1 MEKFGTFGQLKY
13 ERPDFEALKAFY
25 EKLIGKVKN
34 AKTYEAVKICMARGR
49 GIFFPRIY
57 DVHDRQHPPYGGYV
71 R

>member
-34 AKTYEAVKICMARGR
+34 AKTYEEV
-49 GIFFPRIY
+49 
-57 DVHDRQHPPYGGYV
+57 
-71 R
+71 

>member
-34 AKTYEAVKICMARGR
+34 AKTYEAVKICMREEEE
-49 GIFFPRIY
+49 
-57 DVHDRQHPPYGGYV
+57 
-71 R
+71 